1 MVEPE
6 IVNDT
11 HSGAEVAGPPHGSA
25 DPSAF
30 GFDASMLVALAMVIV
45 LIILAYKKVPAA
57 IGKSLDGKIAA
68 IRAQL
73 DEAKALRAEAEA
85 LKTEYEAQAKAA
97 DADAAAMVERAH
109 AEAQGIIAK
118 AGTDAEALIARRQ
131 AMAEA
136 KIAAEELSAID
147 ALRATMAQA
156 AASAAAKLIGERN
169 DAAND
174 SRLVDQA
181 IAGL

>member
-6 IVNDT
+6 IVNET
-11 HSGAEVAGPPHGSA
+11 HSGSEVPGEAHGTS
-25 DPSAF
+25 DPTAL
-30 GFDASMLVALAMVIV
+30 GFDASMLVALAMVVV
-45 LIILAYKKVPAA
+45 LIILAWKKVPAA
-57 IGKSLDGKIAA
+57 IGKSLDTKIAA

-85 LKTEYEAQAKAA
+85 LRSEYEAKAKAA

-131 AMAEA
+131 AMAET
-136 KIAAEELSAID
+136 KIAAEERSAIEQ
-147 ALRATMAQA
+147 LRATTARA
-156 AASAAAKLIGERN
+156 ATAAAAKLIGERN

>member
-1 MVEPE
+1 MVEPV
-6 IVNDT
+6 IVNET
-11 HSGAEVAGPPHGSA
+11 HSGAEVAGTEHGTA
-25 DPSAF
+25 DPTAL
-30 GFDASMLVALAMVIV
+30 GFDASMLVALAMVAV
-45 LIILAYKKVPAA
+45 LIILAWKKVPAA
-57 IGKSLDGKIAA
+57 IGKSLDTKIAA

-73 DEAKALRAEAEA
+73 DEAKSLRAEAEA
-85 LKTEYEAQAKAA
+85 LKAEYEAKAKAA

-109 AEAQGIIAK
+109 AEARGIIAK

-136 KIAAEELSAID
+136 KIAAEERSAIA
-147 ALRATMAQA
+147 ALRAATAEAATA
-156 AASAAAKLIGERN
+156 AATKLISERN

-174 SRLVDQA
+174 SKLVDQT

>member
-1 MVEPE
+1 MVEPV

-11 HSGAEVAGPPHGSA
+11 HSGSEVPGSDQGAA
-25 DPSAF
+25 DPSF
-30 GFDASMLVALAMVIV
+30 YGVDAGMLVALAMVVV
-45 LIILAYKKVPAA
+45 LIILAIKKVPAA
-57 IGKSLDGKIAA
+57 IGKSLDTKIAA
-68 IRAQL
+68 IRSQL
-73 DEAKALRAEAEA
+73 DEAKTLRAEAEA
-85 LKTEYEAQAKAA
+85 LKAEYEAKAKAA

-109 AEAQGIIAK
+109 VEAQGIIAK

-136 KIAAEELSAID
+136 KIAAEERGAIS
-147 ALRATMAQA
+147 ALRAATAQ
-156 AASAAAKLIGERN
+156 AASAAAAKLISERN

-174 SRLVDQA
+174 AKLVDQA

>member
-1 MVEPE
+1 MAEPVV
-6 IVNDT
+6 VNDT
-11 HSGAEVAGPPHGSA
+11 HSGAEVPGTAHGTA
-25 DPSAF
+25 DPTAL
-30 GFDASMLVALAMVIV
+30 GFDASMLVALAMVVV
-45 LIILAYKKVPAA
+45 LIILAYKKVPSA
-57 IGKSLDGKIAA
+57 IGKSLDAKIAT

-85 LKTEYEAQAKAA
+85 LKAEYEAKAKAA

-118 AGTDAEALIARRQ
+118 AGTDAEALIARRE

-136 KIAAEELSAID
+136 KIAAEERSAIS
-147 ALRATMAQA
+147 ALRTATAQA
-156 AASAAAKLIGERN
+156 ATAAAAKLIGERN

-174 SRLVDQA
+174 AKLVDQA

>member
-6 IVNDT
+6 IVNET
-11 HSGAEVAGPPHGSA
+11 HAGSEVPGEAHGAA
-25 DPSAF
+25 DPSAL
-30 GFDASMLVALAMVIV
+30 GFDASMLVALAMVVV
-45 LIILAYKKVPAA
+45 LIILAWKKVPSA
-57 IGKSLDGKIAA
+57 IGKSLDTKIAA

-85 LKTEYEAQAKAA
+85 LKAEYEAKARAA

-136 KIAAEELSAID
+136 KIAAEERAAIEE
-147 ALRATMAQA
+147 LRATTARA
-156 AASAAAKLIGERN
+156 ATAAAAKLIAERN
-169 DAAND
+169 DAGND
-174 SRLVDQA
+174 AKLVDQA
-181 IAGL
+181 ISGL